1 MAKAMATSG
10 VGGEPA
16 AATCYVGIDW
26 AYRRAAW
33 CAMAA
38 GGVISQEG
46 AVPADEDGLAKL
58 VLALGTEV
66 KACVE
71 MMSGAIWV
79 RDRLAA
85 AGWRVQV
92 AHARKVR
99 DVAPLACKTDKV
111 DARVLAELCRRDL
124 VPELWI
130 PSLDDRALRERLRRR
145 MHLVRMRASA
155 MNRIFGLLTQ
165 FGLRLSLERLRAHDA
180 MELLESRGMP
190 AVWRRSIAEALAVI
204 DLLDGRI
211 APLEAELG
219 PLARAD
225 PRVLVLTTI
234 PGVGELLGL
243 TLASEIG
250 DVARFAHCTQADRL
264 RRPGAARQPVR
275 RSLAHRRAV
284 QGRLAHAALGRGRG
298 RPARVAALQPL
309 ASALQRTRRAPGQ
322 EPSQGGGRAQDPD
335 CLLARPVPTGALQA
349 EPRPRRRSSPCLG
362 KLQLLSG
369 RLTALHG
376 IEKPRQL
383 PRTLCEAP
391 SAEREMSQPHPPGAR
406 DPTATG
412 RDHGAHNGE
421 RPP

>member
-1 MAKAMATSG
+1 MAKATAISG

-16 AATCYVGIDW
+16 AATRYVGIDW

-33 CAMAA
+33 CALSE
-38 GGVISQEG
+38 GGAISQEG

-66 KACVE
+66 NACVE

-79 RDRLAA
+79 RDRLEA

-225 PRVLVLTTI
+225 PRVLLLTTI

-250 DVARFAHCTQADRL
+250 EVARFPTPRKLIGYAGLAPRVNQSGDRS
-264 RRPGAARQPVR
+264 R
-275 RSLAHRRAV
+275 
-284 QGRLAHAALGRGRG
+284 
-298 RPARVAALQPL
+298 
-309 ASALQRTRRAPGQ
+309 
-322 EPSQGGGRAQDPD
+322 
-335 CLLARPVPTGALQA
+335 TGALSKAGSRTLRWAAVEAAQHAWRPSNPWHRLYSELA
-349 EPRPRRRSSPCLG
+349 ERQGKNPAKAAVARKILIACWHVLSRQEPFKPSRPRGGDQAPVSASSSCFL
-362 KLQLLSG
+362 
-369 RLTALHG
+369 A
-376 IEKPRQL
+376 
-383 PRTLCEAP
+383 A
-391 SAEREMSQPHPPGAR
+391 
-406 DPTATG
+406 
-412 RDHGAHNGE
+412 
-421 RPP
+421 